1 MVKIRLGGWLFR
13 IKNKWEDVTF
23 DEALQ
28 LYHAKSVREQV
39 ALLMRPQLPPS
50 LKVNEQHLLALYEIA
65 AFTTEIPE
73 VVGDQVEL
81 PHAREWA
88 FKDFELCRQAIMKHP
103 ESLPLTFARITQVLG
118 LDQQHYIEVGAKALD
133 SINAVTEQWA
143 EWGIFDSVEPTGDE
157 VAAGI
162 ERLQAFGV
170 YGIVN
175 RLAEHFGV
183 LPEVIE
189 KRSVNSVFLDWT
201 YLLEQGKYRERL
213 EEVEK

>member
-1 MVKIRLGGWLFR
+1 MVKIRLGGWIFR
-13 IKNKWEDVTF
+13 IKNKWEDVSF
-23 DEALQ
+23 EEALQ
-28 LYHAKSVREQV
+28 LYHAKDVRERV
-39 ALLMRPQLPPS
+39 SILMTPALPKT
-50 LKVNEQHLLALYEIA
+50 LKVSDSHLLALYEIA
-65 AFTTEIPE
+65 SFITEIPE
-73 VVGDQVEL
+73 VVGDKVEV
-81 PHAREWA
+81 PNAREWA
-88 FKDFELCRQAIMKHP
+88 FKDFELCRQAIIKHP
-103 ESLPLTFARITQVLG
+103 ENLALTFARINQILG
-118 LDQQHYIEVGAKALD
+118 LEQQHYIEIGAKALD
-133 SINAVTEQWA
+133 GINAVTEQWK

-213 EEVEK
+213 EEVRK